1 MEMKIDALAGTLE
14 SSDVMVRIGP
24 AAQPGIQLEIDSIVK
39 QQFGAAIEQVVRET
53 LAQLGVKQAN
63 VVVDDKGALECV
75 LRARVQAAALRGA
88 TDPITM
94 EPAMKPRR
102 SMLFIPGANAAMLST
117 SFVYGADAVMFDLED
132 AVSLREKDTARLLVY
147 QALQH
152 PLYQDI
158 ETVVRINPLNTP
170 FGLADLEAV
179 VRAGVDM
186 VRLPKTDSKEDI
198 HELEAH
204 VERIERECGREVGS
218 TKLMAAIESALGVVN
233 AVEIAR
239 ASPRLAAIALAAFDY
254 VMDMGTSRG
263 DGTELFYARCAVLH
277 AARVAGIA
285 AYDVVWS
292 DINNEEGFLAEANLA
307 KNLGFNGKSLVNP
320 RQIELLHQVY
330 APTRKEVDHALEVIA
345 AAEEAETRGLGV
357 VSLNGKMIDGPI
369 IDHAR
374 KVVALSA
381 SGIRD

>member
-24 AAQPGIQLEIDSIVK
+24 ATQPGIQLEIDSIVK
-39 QQFGAAIEQVVRET
+39 QQFGAAIERVVRET
-53 LAQLGVKQAN
+53 LTQLGVTRPTWWSMIKARSN
-63 VVVDDKGALECV
+63 AFCGSSSGCGA
-75 LRARVQAAALRGA
+75 ARGA
-88 TDPITM
+88 TVSTAM

-218 TKLMAAIESALGVVN
+218 TKFMAAIESALGVVN

-239 ASPRLAAIALAAFDY
+239 ASPRLSAIALAAFDY

-263 DGTELFYARCAVLH
+263 DGTELLP
-277 AARVAGIA
+277 AAPCCTRRASPASPPMTWCGRILTMKRVSRG
-285 AYDVVWS
+285 S
-292 DINNEEGFLAEANLA
+292 ESGEE
-307 KNLGFNGKSLVNP
+307 P
-320 RQIELLHQVY
+320 RL
-330 APTRKEVDHALEVIA
+330 
-345 AAEEAETRGLGV
+345 
-357 VSLNGKMIDGPI
+357 
-369 IDHAR
+369 
-374 KVVALSA
+374 
-381 SGIRD
+381 

>member
-1 MEMKIDALAGTLE
+1 MKIIKDALAGTLE
-14 SSDVMVRIGP
+14 SSDVMIRIGP
-24 AAQPGIQLEIDSIVK
+24 SSEPGIRLELESLVK

-53 LAQLGVKQAN
+53 LAKLGVERAL
-63 VVVDDKGALECV
+63 VSVDDKGALECI
-75 LRARVQAAALRGA
+75 LRARVQAAALRA
-88 TDPITM
+88 AEQTEIQWS
-94 EPAMKPRR
+94 ARR

-132 AVSLREKDTARLLVY
+132 AVALREKDTARLLVHH
-147 QALQH
+147 ALQH
-152 PLYQDI
+152 PFYQDV
-158 ETVVRINPLNTP
+158 EKVVRINPLNTP

-179 VRAGVDM
+179 VRGGADI
-186 VRLPKTDSKEDI
+186 VRLPKTDSKNDVL
-198 HELEAH
+198 ELEAQ

-218 TKLMAAIESALGVVN
+218 TRLMAAIESAKGVVN
-233 AVEIAR
+233 AVDIATS
-239 ASPRLAAIALAAFDY
+239 SPRMVAIALAAFDY

-292 DINNEEGFLAEANLA
+292 DINNEEGFLKEVQLA
-307 KNLGFNGKSLVNP
+307 KGLGFNGKSLVNP
-320 RQIELLHQVY
+320 RQIELLHQAY
-330 APTRKEVDHALEVIA
+330 SPTRKEVEHAYEVIA
-345 AAEEAETRGLGV
+345 AAEEAESRGLGV